1 MKINYYDAE
10 IFSAVLKRLQAEQ
23 DERIKDSSAYPDKA
37 NLEVAFAAPK
47 RMTLRDHARQFSRYH
62 GLSKRDAVFF
72 NQSYLICDMAKKE
85 DFIVMGRCADV
96 ILTNNHIPHI
106 SIFIT
111 APFER
116 RVQRAM
122 EMHPDFNEK
131 KAKHML
137 RQLDRQHESYYR
149 FYTGRRWGNADNYD
163 LCINSS
169 AYGIEG
175 SVDFILRMLKNSEEK
190 EA

>member
-1 MKINYYDAE
+1 
-10 IFSAVLKRLQAEQ
+10 
-23 DERIKDSSAYPDKA
+23 
-37 NLEVAFAAPK
+37 
-47 RMTLRDHARQFSRYH
+47 
-62 GLSKRDAVFF
+62 
-72 NQSYLICDMAKKE
+72 MAKKE

>member
-1 MKINYYDAE
+1 
-10 IFSAVLKRLQAEQ
+10 
-23 DERIKDSSAYPDKA
+23 
-37 NLEVAFAAPK
+37 
-47 RMTLRDHARQFSRYH
+47 
-62 GLSKRDAVFF
+62 
-72 NQSYLICDMAKKE
+72 
-85 DFIVMGRCADV
+85 MGRCADV

-163 LCINSS
+163 LCIKSDTFGCDES
-169 AYGIEG
+169 TKIIEEL
-175 SVDFILRMLKNSEEK
+175 FRKK
-190 EA
+190 FPKFK